1 MEKRRDIRFWLQHV
15 WFGTLDHAPS
25 PLAEEGGD
33 GPPQLRGRADWMP
46 IPRGLIMLLR
56 RRGERRWNKHLGLL
70 AYQPLAGLGWPV
82 GQFH

>member
-33 GPPQLRGRADWMP
+33 GPPPTPGEGRLDANP
-46 IPRGLIMLLR
+46 T
-56 RRGERRWNKHLGLL
+56 
-70 AYQPLAGLGWPV
+70 WPDCAPTPS
-82 GQFH
+82 GRTTLE